1 MHAFH
6 VHSQKN
12 HIDFIVLKINKNL
25 LMTFCSPNMPYLFF
39 RVCVQG
45 RAAKSYISKLI
56 ILPKNALQLIYFAP
70 SDAHAIS
77 CFIESNSLSVNMIC
91 FDTVANLA
99 ILCMIFGK
107 D

>member
-1 MHAFH
+1 
-6 VHSQKN
+6 
-12 HIDFIVLKINKNL
+12 
-25 LMTFCSPNMPYLFF
+25 MTFCSPNMPYLFF

-77 CFIESNSLSVNMIC
+77 CFIESNSLSVNMIY

-107 D
+107 E